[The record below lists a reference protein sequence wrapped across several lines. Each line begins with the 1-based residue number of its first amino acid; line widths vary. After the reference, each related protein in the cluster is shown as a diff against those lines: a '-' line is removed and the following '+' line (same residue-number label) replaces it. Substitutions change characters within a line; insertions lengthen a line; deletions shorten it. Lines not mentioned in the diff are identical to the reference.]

1 MNHTLSK
8 RIPHILPVLCSLPLA
23 ALLLLGCQKDN
34 PVASTATSGTA
45 LDDAAATVATAIGAD
60 NGGAID
66 QIGDVVTIASAAGLQ
81 NEAGALL
88 DSWASDS
95 SYSSVSKTYDSL
107 SGWWT
112 LTLNRQRTGMFG
124 YTALQRTYQYQF
136 LDSAGA
142 FQKYWLTGA
151 DTAYA
156 VHFKIVSGTGELHTP
171 HLDHHL
177 LSLSGEWMVTGTNTP
192 IVTVNT
198 YNGGA
203 YTRAASDTMKN
214 ENAVRTLNNTLSLTF
229 LDVTGPRRNR
239 FHFASRSSG
248 TISGV
253 YHADIT
259 FTRGS
264 LYTEKTIDK
273 TFTIT
278 LGGDGTADLHCDGRR
293 FHADLGLG
301 TIMK

>member
-1 MNHTLSK
+1 MNYTLSK
-8 RIPHILPVLCSLPLA
+8 RIQLFLPLLCGLPLA

-34 PVASTATSGTA
+34 PVSADTGGTA

-66 QIGDVVTIASAAGLQ
+66 QIGDVVAIASAAGLQ

-88 DSWASDS
+88 DSYASDS
-95 SYSSVSKTYDSL
+95 SYSTVSKTYDSL
-107 SGWWT
+107 GGWWT
-112 LTLNRQRTGMFG
+112 LTLNRHRTGMFG
-124 YTALQRTYQYQF
+124 YTELQRTYQYQF
-136 LDSAGA
+136 LNNAGN

-156 VHFKIVSGTGELHTP
+156 VHFKIISGTGELHTP
-171 HLDHHL
+171 RLDHHL

-192 IVTVNT
+192 TVTVNT
-198 YNGGA
+198 YNGGI
-203 YTRAASDTMKN
+203 YTRTASDTMKT
-214 ENAVRTLNNTLSLTF
+214 EAAVRTLNNSLSLTF

-239 FHFASRSSG
+239 FHFATKSSG
-248 TISGV
+248 TITGT

-264 LYTEKTIDK
+264 LYSEKTIDK

-278 LGGDGTADLHCDGRR
+278 LGGDGTADLGCGGRR
-293 FHADLGLG
+293 FHANLGLG
-301 TIMK
+301 TIMR